1 MYILGLN
8 DSNSAA
14 AIIKNGELVAAV
26 RDELLNC
33 EIFDTLFEAKVLI
46 ERWRKEYN
54 TFRPHS
60 ALGYLPPAPETV
72 EATQTVSATL
82 QLSV

>member
-1 MYILGLN
+1 MREITVSELSKIL
-8 DSNSAA
+8 
-14 AIIKNGELVAAV
+14 KEH
-26 RDELLNC
+26 
-33 EIFDTLFEAKVLI
+33 K
-46 ERWRKEYN
+46 RWRKEYN

-72 EATQTVSATL
+72 EAIQTVSATL